1 MYYYAFCIIAAVD
14 NAKPDGEAP
23 SLLEGLAQSPLP
35 MLVLVFVAAWFLL
48 IRPARVRDRQ
58 QRDMLNNNLKKN
70 DRVITNSGIIG
81 TVANIKDE
89 EVMLKLEEGRM
100 RILKSTIARILGDE
114 SPGKES
120 KEPAKNP

>member
-1 MYYYAFCIIAAVD
+1 
-14 NAKPDGEAP
+14 
-23 SLLEGLAQSPLP
+23 

>member
-1 MYYYAFCIIAAVD
+1 VD

-35 MLVLVFVAAWFLL
+35 MLVLVFVLHGFCSFG
-48 IRPARVRDRQ
+48 RRVVRDRQ

-114 SPGKES
+114 APGRNR